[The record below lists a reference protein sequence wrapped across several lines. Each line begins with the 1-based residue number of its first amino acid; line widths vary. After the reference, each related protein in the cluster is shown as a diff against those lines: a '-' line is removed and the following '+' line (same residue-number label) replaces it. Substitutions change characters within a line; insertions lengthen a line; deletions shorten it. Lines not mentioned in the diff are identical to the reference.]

1 MAPDLPQRGLN
12 LFKALV
18 LAPRP
23 KTAALAAVFS
33 YKRSSVEHWELAVTP
48 MPGPEQLNRW

>member
-1 MAPDLPQRGLN
+1 MELN

-48 MPGPEQLNRW
+48 MPGPEQLNR